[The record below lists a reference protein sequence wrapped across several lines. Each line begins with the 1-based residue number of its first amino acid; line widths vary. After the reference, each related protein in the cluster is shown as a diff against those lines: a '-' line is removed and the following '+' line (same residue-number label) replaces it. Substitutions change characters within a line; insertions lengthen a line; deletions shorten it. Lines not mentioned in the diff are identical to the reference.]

1 MVPGPSRSQSPI
13 TVAIVDGD
21 LLFRNALRLRLAAE
35 SDIELIAEASDAF
48 TGIEL
53 AIQQRPDLVLVQVAL
68 PDRSGCEAMQEI
80 LSIAPET
87 RVIMLAA
94 EADEATQV
102 EALRA
107 GAVGFLPKSINL
119 DVLPRVLRGVRAGEA
134 AVSRSVAM
142 RLVEEA
148 RER

>member
-1 MVPGPSRSQSPI
+1 MVPGPSRSVPAI

-21 LLFRNALRLRLAAE
+21 LLFRNALRLRLAPE
-35 SDIELIAEASDAF
+35 GDIELIGEASDASA
-48 TGIEL
+48 GIEL
-53 AIQQRPDLVLVQVAL
+53 VRQQRPDLVLVDLAL
-68 PDRSGCEAMQEI
+68 PDRSGCDTLREI
-80 LSIAPET
+80 IILAPET

-94 EADEATQV
+94 QAHETTQV

-107 GAVGFLPKSINL
+107 GAVGFLLKTIDL
-119 DVLPRVLRGVRAGEA
+119 DVLPRVLRGVRSGEA

>member
-1 MVPGPSRSQSPI
+1 
-13 TVAIVDGD
+13 
-21 LLFRNALRLRLAAE
+21 
-35 SDIELIAEASDAF
+35 
-48 TGIEL
+48 
-53 AIQQRPDLVLVQVAL
+53 
-68 PDRSGCEAMQEI
+68 
-80 LSIAPET
+80 
-87 RVIMLAA
+87 MLAA